1 MRLRRGKED
10 PLQPRQQ
17 VQLHLGH
24 QHLRAGLSNLRHHRG
39 IRRVRHLS
47 ELLLYSMFI
56 PFLDV
61 CMYVFVYRTV
71 RGGFP
76 SLLTSRASLP
86 PLDLFRILSV
96 EESEA
101 TSSASG
107 EPDVVVTVRRDA
119 RLEHANHED
128 AMFTRNLA
136 LSMHTVHSIAVLG

>member
-1 MRLRRGKED
+1 
-10 PLQPRQQ
+10 
-17 VQLHLGH
+17 
-24 QHLRAGLSNLRHHRG
+24 
-39 IRRVRHLS
+39 
-47 ELLLYSMFI
+47 
-56 PFLDV
+56 
-61 CMYVFVYRTV
+61 MYVCVYRTV

-76 SLLTSRASLP
+76 SLLTSRVSLP